1 MEKLQRSIYILLF
14 LFLLFGGLYFARH
27 FLIPVTLAAILSM
40 LLVRFS
46 NFLEAKGIARGWS
59 ALVCVLLLILLV
71 AGALTFFTYQLSN
84 LAENM
89 DGIKKRLFEMIDQV
103 SLWIFQTFGI
113 THQTQE
119 QLIRDQ
125 SKGSGGISSFAGSF
139 MGVLLNSVLV
149 IVYIYLF
156 LYSRTHIKQFILR
169 LFNKRREIQTEKV
182 IHQSVRVTQKYLSGL
197 SAMIL
202 MLWIMYGI
210 GFTIVG
216 VEYAL
221 FFAVLCGLL
230 EIVPFV
236 GNITGTSVTV
246 LAVLVQGGDNRML
259 LGVIFTYLLVQF
271 LQTYILEPLV
281 VGEQVSINPLFT
293 IMVIVLG
300 EMIWGVAGMILAIPL
315 LGIIKI
321 VCDNVPSLQPYG
333 FLIGSDKKKKRPAV
347 ISALQQKLR
356 KS

>member
-1 MEKLQRSIYILLF
+1 MEKLHRSINILLL

-27 FLIPVTLAAILSM
+27 FLIPLTLAAILSM
-40 LLVRFS
+40 LLVRLS
-46 NFLEAKGIARGWS
+46 NILEARGLPRAWS
-59 ALVCVLLLILLV
+59 ALICVLLLILLA

-84 LAENM
+84 LAENLG
-89 DGIKKRLFEMIDQV
+89 GIKQRVFDMIDQV
-103 SLWIFQTFGI
+103 KEWIFKTFGL
-113 THQTQE
+113 TYQTQE
-119 QLIRDQ
+119 QLIREQ
-125 SKGSGGISSFAGSF
+125 SKGTGRISSFAGSF
-139 MGVLLNSVLV
+139 MGILLDSILV

-169 LFNKRREIQTEKV
+169 LFNKSAEVQTEKI

-210 GFTIVG
+210 GFTLAG

-221 FFAVLCGLL
+221 FFAILCGLL

-259 LGVIFTYLLVQF
+259 LGVIFTYMLVQF

-293 IMVIVLG
+293 IMVIVIG
-300 EMIWGVAGMILAIPL
+300 EMLWGVAGMILAIPL
-315 LGIIKI
+315 LGIVKI
-321 VCDNVPSLQPYG
+321 ICDNVPSLQPYG
-333 FLIGSDKKKKRPAV
+333 FLIGSEKRRGHPAIISVLKKKLP
-347 ISALQQKLR
+347 